1 MFGCSRFLDRQ
12 MHQLP
17 GEQPGFGS
25 ISAAGGAGHKRL
37 TLRAGL
43 GGVGKSRET
52 LSSSGSS
59 PE

>member
-1 MFGCSRFLDRQ
+1 

-37 TLRAGL
+37 TVRARL
-43 GGVGKSRET
+43 GRVGKSRET
-52 LSSSGSS
+52 LSFSGSS

>member
-1 MFGCSRFLDRQ
+1 

-37 TLRAGL
+37 TVRAGL

-52 LSSSGSS
+52 LSSSRHT